1 MSIWKNFWLINY
13 YTIFIIIFTILFSY
27 IFGWEYVNYYKE
39 NKNLEESK
47 LLLANELKK
56 FSIENIKKLD
66 NTEIFHTPDENVLEK
81 IINKINKAKEYIYIE
96 VYMLTEK
103 RIIESLKK
111 AKEKWLKIKIILEKN
126 PYMAFNINNKS
137 YNYLKKLNIEVVWS
151 NPKNYSL
158 NHSKLIIIDDEI
170 IISTWNLTHS
180 TFIYNRD
187 FFIFTKDKNIVK
199 QLNKIFTYDF
209 EWKINYSFN
218 NNLVLSPSSSRNKL
232 EYLLNNAKKNINI
245 YIPYIQDI
253 RMENIL
259 LKKIKNW
266 INISIII
273 SENWYKNNEIKI
285 KKLENEWI
293 KIKIM
298 KKHKMHSK
306 AIMIDNNYLFIWS
319 VNFSTYSIDKNRE
332 IWVLIKDN
340 IIIEKFIS
348 IFNKDF

>member
-126 PYMAFNINNKS
+126 PYMAFNINNK
-137 YNYLKKLNIEVVWS
+137 N
-151 NPKNYSL
+151 
-158 NHSKLIIIDDEI
+158 
-170 IISTWNLTHS
+170 
-180 TFIYNRD
+180 
-187 FFIFTKDKNIVK
+187 
-199 QLNKIFTYDF
+199 
-209 EWKINYSFN
+209 
-218 NNLVLSPSSSRNKL
+218 
-232 EYLLNNAKKNINI
+232 
-245 YIPYIQDI
+245 
-253 RMENIL
+253 
-259 LKKIKNW
+259 
-266 INISIII
+266 
-273 SENWYKNNEIKI
+273 
-285 KKLENEWI
+285 
-293 KIKIM
+293 
-298 KKHKMHSK
+298 
-306 AIMIDNNYLFIWS
+306 
-319 VNFSTYSIDKNRE
+319 
-332 IWVLIKDN
+332 
-340 IIIEKFIS
+340 
-348 IFNKDF
+348 